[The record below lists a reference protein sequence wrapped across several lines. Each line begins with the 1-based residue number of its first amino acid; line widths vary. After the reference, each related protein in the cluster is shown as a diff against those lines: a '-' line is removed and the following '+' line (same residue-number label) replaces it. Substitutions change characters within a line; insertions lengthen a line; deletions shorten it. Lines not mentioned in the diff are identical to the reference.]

1 MPNVELSFLALPV
14 TQCKNLVLCYA
25 TGDWHLFIHRQRDG
39 CKVRQ
44 KVRVSRPTFVKYYSR
59 QVRRAV
65 YTPQVVGFADDE
77 SAITEEKE
85 ESMLAEL
92 SDDGEA

>member
-1 MPNVELSFLALPV
+1 MGMTDEALMARS
-14 TQCKNLVLCYA
+14 NM
-25 TGDWHLFIHRQRDG
+25 
-39 CKVRQ
+39 
-44 KVRVSRPTFVKYYSR
+44 SRPTFVKYYSR

-65 YTPQVVGFADDE
+65 YTPQVVGFKDDT

>member
-1 MPNVELSFLALPV
+1 M
-14 TQCKNLVLCYA
+14 
-25 TGDWHLFIHRQRDG
+25 
-39 CKVRQ
+39 
-44 KVRVSRPTFVKYYSR
+44 SRPTFVKYYSR

-92 SDDGEA
+92 SDDGET